1 MTLKLD
7 GVEKVLA
14 ALKDVQNEVVT
25 KVDAELEASANKMVA
40 KAKDKAPF
48 NFGQL
53 KNSIGSEKESRLR
66 YVIFANAYHAPY
78 IEFGTR
84 GKVKVPS
91 ELQDVAQKVKSR
103 PKRGSYDDM
112 IDNIFEW
119 LKKKGGSS
127 TQIVRVNSGKRMG
140 QYRKASAL
148 SQAIALREEAKR
160 IAFWVSIKGI
170 APQPFLW
177 PSFLE
182 VKPKLISRL
191 QTLLK
196 GIQL

>member
-25 KVDAELEASANKMVA
+25 KVDAELQASANKIATRA
-40 KAKDKAPF
+40 KRKAPS
-48 NFGQL
+48 NFAQL
-53 KNSIGSEKESRLR
+53 RNSIGSEKESNLR
-66 YVIFANAYHAPY
+66 YTIYATAYHAPY
-78 IEFGTR
+78 IEFGT
-84 GKVKVPS
+84 GPKTKVPD
-91 ELQDVAQKVKSR
+91 ELTEVATAVKAR
-103 PKRGSYDDM
+103 AKKG
-112 IDNIFEW
+112 NFEDFIEAIYVW
-119 LKKKGGSS
+119 GRKKKIIKKGDKFHA
-127 TQIVRVNSGKRMG
+127 TNIA
-140 QYRKASAL
+140 RKIYL
-148 SQAIALREEAKR
+148 NGIEPN
-160 IAFWVSIKGI
+160 AFM
-170 APQPFLW
+170 W